1 MSLES
6 TLLGLLKRK
15 PRTGYDLSK
24 IVAKT
29 TSFYWNATSTQVYQ
43 SLKRM
48 AEKGW
53 VHVETIVQ
61 TGKPSRQVY
70 HLNDSGQEAFMKWL
84 QAAPE
89 TPTQKEPFLVQMYF
103 LNMLCKTEIIEKLE
117 AYREEHQAR
126 WEEFMTY
133 RATIND
139 PAKSEQENL
148 ARRLPLEAG
157 IMQEEFWL
165 RWCELALKEVSELPD
180 E

>member
-29 TSFYWNATSTQVYQ
+29 TAFYWTATSTQVYQ
-43 SLKRM
+43 SLKKM

-53 VHVETIVQ
+53 VRVETIIQV
-61 TGKPSRQVY
+61 GKPSKQVY
-70 HLNDSGQEAFMKWL
+70 HINDSGQEAFMKWL

-103 LNMLCKTEIIEKLE
+103 LNLLEKQEIIAKLE
-117 AYREEHQAR
+117 TYQAEHLAR
-126 WEEFMTY
+126 LKEFQGYML
-133 RATIND
+133 TIAD
-139 PAKSEQENL
+139 PGKNAQENL

-165 RWCELALKEVSELPD
+165 RWTELALEEVRRLPD
-180 E
+180 

>member
-6 TLLGLLKRK
+6 TLLGLLKRR

-29 TSFYWNATSTQVYQ
+29 TAFYWNATSTQVYQ

-48 AEKGW
+48 AERGW
-53 VHVETIVQ
+53 VRVETIVQ
-61 TGKPSRQVY
+61 TGKPSKQVY
-70 HLNDSGQEAFMKWL
+70 HINDSGEKAFMKWL
-84 QAAPE
+84 QAAPG

-103 LNMLCKTEIIEKLE
+103 LNMLEKPEIIAKLE

-126 WEEFMTY
+126 LLEFQGY
-133 RATIND
+133 RSSIMD
-139 PAKSEQENL
+139 PDKNEQENL

-157 IMQEEFWL
+157 IMQEEYWL
-165 RWCELALKEVSELPD
+165 QWTDMALEEVRRLP
-180 E
+180 EK